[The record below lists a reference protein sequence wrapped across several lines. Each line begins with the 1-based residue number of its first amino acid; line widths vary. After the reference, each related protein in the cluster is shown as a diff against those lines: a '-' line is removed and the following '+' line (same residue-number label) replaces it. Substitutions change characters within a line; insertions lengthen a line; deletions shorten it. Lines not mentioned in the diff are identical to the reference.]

1 VIAAPQPA
9 SARVSWPLRIEVDDL
24 PPSPNR
30 RMHWGT
36 RRRLVKPLADAI
48 AWQAR
53 AARLGLP
60 EPLEHAHVIAKMIH
74 RRPPLRDWDNSVA
87 SLKECID
94 ALITGGLIVSDSPEH
109 FTMAVVQALGPHRG
123 LTLEIW
129 PLEVQP

>member
-1 VIAAPQPA
+1 MQTMSTTA
-9 SARVSWPLRIEVDDL
+9 SWPLRIEIDDL

-36 RRRLVKPLADAI
+36 RRRITRPLAESV

-53 AARLGLP
+53 AVGLP
-60 EPLEHAHVIAKMIH
+60 EPLEHAHVVAKMVH
-74 RRPPLRDWDNSVA
+74 RRPPLRDWDNCVS

-94 ALITGGLIVSDSPEH
+94 ALITGGLIVSDAPEH
-109 FTMAVVQALGPHRG
+109 FTMAVVQVLGPHRG

-129 PLEVQP
+129 PLEVEP